1 MDSRLYDVIV
11 VGAGPGGSAAA
22 AFLAQQGRRVLLLE
36 KGTFPRDKVCGD
48 LISPRSL
55 RVLAQLGCGPAVA
68 AAARNRLEGGL
79 LYVNGEQLATARIP
93 GRDGLPAYGFA
104 IPRLVFDEIVFR
116 HAQASGA
123 ETREGCAVARLE
135 IDEEGVTVFA
145 RRGRR
150 DVRYRGRLVIG
161 ADGAHS
167 VVARALGMEQRDSK
181 QIIVALRAYYDG
193 VGGDPSQVDLFFDEQ
208 FFPGYGWIFH
218 LGDGRANV
226 GLGMVRDVYQRYG
239 INLRQRF
246 DQWVAQDPFAHARL
260 GQARLDGRIVGWPLP
275 TFRRRGGNYAS
286 RAMLVGDAGSFVDP
300 INGEGIHTALETAHI
315 AAGVAAEALDAG
327 DFSAAFLSRYERRWR
342 EKLDLDLR
350 TADLIV
356 TIIQN
361 RALNPLW
368 MLLLGLIGQRAEV
381 DERYADA
388 CGGMLAGVVPT
399 HHSVS
404 LPLAA
409 KTLLQGA
416 GTWRRALATADGRE
430 SSGLVA
436 DALTGSSHA
445 LDAIAAMAAEPR
457 ETLDWAWDVTRK
469 SAGLARGWGDHYVL
483 GTFRYMFGATPADA
497 GKENPSWPRVKVR
510 R

>member
-1 MDSRLYDVIV
+1 MANGLYDVIV

-22 AFLAQQGRRVLLLE
+22 ALLAQQGRRVLLLE

-79 LYVNGEQLATARIP
+79 LYVNGEQFATARIP
-93 GRDGLPAYGFA
+93 GRDGLPTYGYA

-123 ETREGCAVARLE
+123 DTREGCHVEGLSFG
-135 IDEEGVTVFA
+135 EEVTVYA
-145 RRGRR
+145 RRGA
-150 DVRYRGRLVIG
+150 RYRGRLVIG

-167 VVARALGMEQRDSK
+167 VVARALGMEQRESK
-181 QIIVALRAYYDG
+181 QIIVALRAYYEG

-226 GLGMVRDVYQRYG
+226 GLGMVQDVYKRYG
-239 INLRQRF
+239 INLRQRL
-246 DQWVAQDPFAHARL
+246 DQWVADDPHAHARL
-260 GQARLDGRIVGWPLP
+260 GRGRLDGRIVGWPLP
-275 TFRRRGGNYAS
+275 TFRRRGGNYAT
-286 RAMLVGDAGSFVDP
+286 RALLVGDAGSFVDP
-300 INGEGIHTALETAHI
+300 INGEGIHTALETAVI

-327 DFSAAFLSRYERRWR
+327 DFSARFLSRYERRWR
-342 EKLDLDLR
+342 EELDLDLR

-356 TIIQN
+356 TVIQN

-368 MLLLGLIGQRAEV
+368 MLLLGLIGQRA
-381 DERYADA
+381 DADTLYADA

-409 KTLLQGA
+409 KTLLQGP
-416 GTWRRALATADGRE
+416 GPWRRALAGAEGRAA
-430 SSGLVA
+430 GGRPAAGALDA
-436 DALTGSSHA
+436 ALTGSSQV
-445 LDAIAAMAAEPR
+445 LDAISAMAAEPQHS
-457 ETLDWAWDVTRK
+457 LAWAWDVTRK
-469 SAGLARGWGDHYVL
+469 SAGLARGLGDRYLL
-483 GTFRYMFGATPADA
+483 GTIRYMFGTAPADA
-497 GKENPSWPRVKVR
+497 GKENPQWPKVK
-510 R
+510 